1 MHAVPQKRCGET
13 TGGSVQHGKKELR
26 RKGARLLSAV
36 NQRLLYVVRRC
47 ELSCE
52 HDRYVAATRRYRGA
66 IRERFGCVLAD
77 RSTSRLCP
85 RHHFTDG
92 HGILLPCSDNPSR
105 AARHFTNFTMHF
117 VFHAAT
123 ELGSAKLSCCDEKYF
138 SHRLFGFVF
147 FFAVRSR
154 TTLKSDMAPIV
165 LTSSELRLGPALRAA
180 FVGARISSDCAVQ
193 QLRMSLGDIVNVRV
207 AATRLRWMSPL

>member
-1 MHAVPQKRCGET
+1 MLCHKSVAGKRLVVLFNT
-13 TGGSVQHGKKELR
+13 AKKEML

-66 IRERFGCVLAD
+66 IPVRFGCVLPCC
-77 RSTSRLCP
+77 STSRLCP

-92 HGILLPCSDNPSR
+92 HGILLPCSDNPSG
-105 AARHFTNFTMHF
+105 AARHFTNFMMHF

-123 ELGSAKLSCCDEKYF
+123 ERWKREALVLRREVLQPQALRLCFFRSAFQNDAQK
-138 SHRLFGFVF
+138 SHDTHRADKFR
-147 FFAVRSR
+147 ASPRSR
-154 TTLKSDMAPIV
+154 TQ
-165 LTSSELRLGPALRAA
+165 SS
-180 FVGARISSDCAVQ
+180 
-193 QLRMSLGDIVNVRV
+193 VR
-207 AATRLRWMSPL
+207 WSMH

>member
-1 MHAVPQKRCGET
+1 MHAVPQKRREQT
-13 TGGSVQHGKKELR
+13 TGGSVQHDKKELQ

-66 IRERFGCVLAD
+66 IRERFGCVLPCC
-77 RSTSRLCP
+77 STSRLCP

-92 HGILLPCSDNPSR
+92 HGILLPCSDKPSR
-105 AARHFTNFTMHF
+105 AARRFTNFMMHF

-123 ELGSAKLSCCDEKYF
+123 ERWKREALVLRREVFQPQAL
-138 SHRLFGFVF
+138 RLCF

-154 TTLKSDMAPIV
+154 TTFKSRMTPIV
-165 LTSSELRLGPALRAA
+165 LTSSELRPGPALRAA
-180 FVGARISSDCAVQ
+180 FVGACISSDCAVQ
-193 QLRMSLGDIVNVRV
+193 QLRVSLGDIVNVRV
-207 AATRLRWMSPL
+207 AAPRLRWMSPL